1 MKTLAGESWKSCGYC
16 PCGNAARREPM
27 SKYPSTL
34 PYIASALAAAFAIGC
49 SSAPEDGRPATRAP
63 KPGATNTATNAGSG
77 GSSDAFGNSPTVMG
91 GAGSAA
97 PSTPMMMM
105 PAQTTCA
112 EGDANT
118 SPVTPTVWLVLD
130 GSGSMKEDFGG
141 QSRWDALRAALMDP
155 GGVVDTLQHSV
166 RFGMVLYSGND
177 NDMVAAGGECFQ
189 LVTVQPALDNY
200 SMLSAQYPAMELG
213 GWTPTDRAL
222 DNVVSTLPVTNSQVV
237 LDAKP
242 DPIYVILATDGAPND
257 QCSGDGGNRTRG
269 GGSSQFDPV
278 TAQRVLDVVGKG
290 VQMGM
295 QMFVISLAGGD
306 QQLAMHLEQVADLGG
321 TGQPPFTPS
330 NKDDLVSTLQQIIGN
345 ATCQVRLSGSV
356 IAGKECSGEVS
367 LNGNALA
374 CNQPDG
380 WKLADASTVQLT
392 GAACDTFLQ
401 TQSLVHAA
409 FPCDAFSP
417 D

>member
-1 MKTLAGESWKSCGYC
+1 ML
-16 PCGNAARREPM
+16 
-27 SKYPSTL
+27 SKNPSTL
-34 PYIASALAAAFAIGC
+34 SFKTSALLFALVIGC
-49 SSAPEDGRPATRAP
+49 SSSSSDDGRPAPHGP
-63 KPGATNTATNAGSG
+63 KSGSTNPSKNAGSG
-77 GSSDAFGNSPTVMG
+77 GSGSDAFGNSPTVMG
-91 GAGSAA
+91 GAGDAA

-105 PAQTTCA
+105 PAPTTCA

-166 RFGMVLYSGND
+166 RFGMVLYSGNED
-177 NDMVAAGGECFQ
+177 DMIAAGGECFQ

-237 LDAKP
+237 LDAAP
-242 DPIYVILATDGAPND
+242 DPTYVILATDGAPND
-257 QCSGDGGNRTRG
+257 HCADGGNVRG
-269 GGSSQFDPV
+269 GGASQFDPV

-295 QMFVISLAGGD
+295 QMFVISLAGDD
-306 QQLAMHLEQVADLGG
+306 QQLAMHLQQVADLGG

-330 NKDDLVSTLQQIIGN
+330 NKDDLVSTLQEIIGN

-374 CNQPDG
+374 CNQADG
-380 WKLADASTVQLT
+380 WKLADESTVQLT
-392 GAACDTFLQ
+392 GAACDSFLQ
-401 TQSLVHAA
+401 TQSLVHAT